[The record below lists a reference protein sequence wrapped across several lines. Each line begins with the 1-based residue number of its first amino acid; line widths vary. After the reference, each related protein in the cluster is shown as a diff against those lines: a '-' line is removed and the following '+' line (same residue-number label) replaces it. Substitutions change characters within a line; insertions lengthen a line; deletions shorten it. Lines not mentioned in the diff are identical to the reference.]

1 MSRDKGPTRP
11 VIVVASVAAGPIED
25 AVLAGI
31 EEEGVP
37 FVVDR
42 DVDRAEGADA
52 AALARVAALRS
63 PLGVGVG
70 IDAAQGICV
79 QPEKVADPMA
89 DLMSPPGAGAET
101 ARVLG
106 HDAARI
112 CVGLPLKGAGRRGT

>member
-1 MSRDKGPTRP
+1 MSRDKGPARL
-11 VIVVASVAAGPIED
+11 VIVVLSVTPGPVED
-25 AVLAGI
+25 ALLAGI

-42 DVDRAEGADA
+42 DVEQVGGVDA
-52 AALARVAALRS
+52 TALARVAALRS

-89 DLMSPPGAGAET
+89 DLTAPPGTGPAT

-112 CVGLPLKGAGRRGT
+112 CVGLPLTGPEQPR